1 MARPPKS
8 RTLAVWCP
16 QWPVVAAGA
25 APQVPAVV
33 LQGERV
39 VACTPG
45 AARQGVAAGQRR
57 REAQGRCPEVVVLE
71 LDERRVERAFDAVL
85 AVVESFT
92 PRIEVTAPGE
102 CAIAVRGPARY
113 FGGEEALA
121 AQVLDGVEAVLT
133 ARGWTG
139 AARVGIGDGPNVAR
153 LVARHLATARQ
164 PHVVA
169 VGRSA
174 EALAPLPVRVLDA
187 PEVTDVLVRLGLR
200 TVGAFAALTP
210 GAVLARF
217 GPEGRSAHRLA
228 RGLDEPPPQARAA
241 PPELVVHAELDP
253 PVDRVDAM
261 AFTAK
266 ALADELHARLA
277 AQGSTSGRVVVD
289 AESEHGERCERVWRG
304 GAELGSSAAGFAA
317 ALADRVRWQLEG
329 WLDGPPA
336 RRPTGGIVL
345 LRLAPDEVVPASGR
359 QLDLWGGETM
369 ADESV
374 TRAVARLD
382 GLLGTG
388 AVTVPERRGGRLPTE
403 QVVRVPAAA
412 VELRADRVAGG
423 GGPAGRGGERAPW
436 PGALPAPPPTL
447 VHDPPQPVEVTDAEG
462 EQVRVDGR
470 GTISAPPRWVAT
482 GGPGSGPG
490 GGVDGRVAVVGWA
503 GPWPAD
509 ERWWDPRRRRRRARL
524 QVLLADGRALVV
536 ALAAGHW
543 HREATHD

>member
-1 MARPPKS
+1 MVLARPPRS

-16 QWPVVAAGA
+16 QWPVVAAGV
-25 APQVPAVV
+25 APEVPAVV

-45 AARQGVAAGQRR
+45 AARQGVTAGQRR
-57 REAQGRCPEVVVLE
+57 REAQGRCPEVEVLE
-71 LDERRVERAFDAVL
+71 LDERRDERAFDPVL
-85 AVVESFT
+85 AAVEAFA

-113 FGGEEALA
+113 FGGEAALV
-121 AQVLDGVEAVLT
+121 AQVLDGVETVLA
-133 ARGWTG
+133 ARDWPG

-200 TVGAFAALTP
+200 TVGAFAALAP
-210 GAVLARF
+210 GEVLARF
-217 GPEGRSAHRLA
+217 GPEGEAAHRLA
-228 RGLDEPPPQARAA
+228 RGLDEPPPQARVV
-241 PPELVVHAELDP
+241 PPELVVRAELDP
-253 PVDRVDAM
+253 PVERVDAM

-359 QLDLWGGETM
+359 QLDLWGGEAM
-369 ADESV
+369 ADEAV
-374 TRAVARLD
+374 TRAVARID
-382 GLLGTG
+382 GLLGAG

-403 QVVRVPAAA
+403 QAVRVPAAA

-423 GGPAGRGGERAPW
+423 GGERAPW
-436 PGALPAPPPTL
+436 PGALPAPPPAL

-470 GTISAPPRWVAT
+470 GTISAPPRWVRT
-482 GGPGSGPG
+482 GDPGSGG
-490 GGVDGRVAVVGWA
+490 RGDGRVAVVAWA

-536 ALAAGHW
+536 ALAAGRW